1 MSWIAEFDVPITI
14 AGAVYETV
22 VVADCESGDA
32 KYRITFA
39 ASVATLVTVRLT
51 PPETTAK
58 ADAAGLVELSASL

>member
-1 MSWIAEFDVPITI
+1 M
-14 AGAVYETV
+14 YETV

-39 ASVATLVTVRLT
+39 PSVATLVTVRLT

-58 ADAAGLVELSASL
+58 ADADGVVELSASL